1 MYEFLTENYT
11 TILIVAIAVVIA
23 LLVLCIIAKLFKIAI
38 GLAIL
43 CIFPTSLQ
51 AADRRCVRILQEKRF
66 RGPICRLRCGIKCG
80 NGYFPKKALIKFH
93 TLLRPVSKTSLQAI
107 CRQPVHRG
115 LAVFLSTDIF
125 TQNRIEG
132 TAMFTFWQGR

>member
-43 CIFPTSLQ
+43 CIVVPTVFWGDGS
-51 AADRRCVRILQEKRF
+51 E
-66 RGPICRLRCGIKCG
+66 
-80 NGYFPKKALIKFH
+80 Y
-93 TLLRPVSKTSLQAI
+93 VSKFASFF
-107 CRQPVHRG
+107 QPAYKQQIEDAYEYYKRKDSEDPFVDYD
-115 LAVFLSTDIF
+115 AVSNAVTDIF
-125 TQNRIEG
+125 QKR
-132 TAMFTFWQGR
+132 R

>member
-43 CIFPTSLQ
+43 CIVVP
-51 AADRRCVRILQEKRF
+51 DRKSV
-66 RGPICRLRCGIKCG
+66 
-80 NGYFPKKALIKFH
+80 
-93 TLLRPVSKTSLQAI
+93 V
-107 CRQPVHRG
+107 
-115 LAVFLSTDIF
+115 
-125 TQNRIEG
+125 
-132 TAMFTFWQGR
+132 

>member
-43 CIFPTSLQ
+43 CI
-51 AADRRCVRILQEKRF
+51 VV
-66 RGPICRLRCGIKCG
+66 
-80 NGYFPKKALIKFH
+80 LIIF
-93 TLLRPVSKTSLQAI
+93 TVFWGDGSEYVSKFASFF
-107 CRQPVHRG
+107 QPAYKQQIEDAYEYYKRKDSEDPFVDYD
-115 LAVFLSTDIF
+115 AVSNAVTDIF
-125 TQNRIEG
+125 QKR
-132 TAMFTFWQGR
+132 R